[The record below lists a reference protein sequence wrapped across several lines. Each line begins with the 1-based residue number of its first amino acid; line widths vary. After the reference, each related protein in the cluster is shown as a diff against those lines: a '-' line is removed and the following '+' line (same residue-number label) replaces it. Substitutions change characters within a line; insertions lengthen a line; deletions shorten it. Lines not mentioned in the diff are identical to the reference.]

1 MAVSDWLRLAISR
14 ISGKTGT
21 KSGVFFI
28 GEGKERTERAYGRD
42 GNNTELKELIYDIW
56 RPVMKKEEKT
66 NVMRVLD
73 SKKIIYTSHSYEP
86 DATMSGEEIAKIL
99 GEDTSKVFK
108 TLVTQGKSGA
118 YYVFVV
124 PVEEELDLKK
134 AASAAGEKA
143 VSMIKQKE
151 LLPLT
156 GYVHGGCSP
165 IGMKKQFPT
174 FIHETAVLFDKVF
187 VSAGKV
193 GYQIELA
200 PQDLIAVVRC
210 KTADIV

>member
-1 MAVSDWLRLAISR
+1 
-14 ISGKTGT
+14 
-21 KSGVFFI
+21 
-28 GEGKERTERAYGRD
+28 
-42 GNNTELKELIYDIW
+42 
-56 RPVMKKEEKT
+56 MKKEEKT

-73 SKKIIYTSHSYEP
+73 GKKITYTSHSYEP

-134 AASAAGEKA
+134 AASAAGEKSVA
-143 VSMIKQKE
+143 MIKQKE